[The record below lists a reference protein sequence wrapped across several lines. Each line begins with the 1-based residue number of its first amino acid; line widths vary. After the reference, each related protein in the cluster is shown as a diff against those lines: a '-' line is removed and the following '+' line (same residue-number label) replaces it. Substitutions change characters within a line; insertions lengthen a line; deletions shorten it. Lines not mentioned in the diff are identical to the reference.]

1 MAFKKSVSQQVVSDT
16 PHKLF
21 LDLPRRKYQDVL
33 PHQREVLSA
42 YVSRALNDQDVAL
55 QLPTGSGKTLVGLL
69 IAEWRLRKNRERV
82 VYLCPTKQLVNQVV
96 EQAEEKYGL
105 GVRGFTG
112 SSAEYTPEARGEYRN
127 ADRVAVTTCL
137 FNTNPFF
144 SDADLIIVDDA
155 HVAENYIA
163 SMWTVRVERLRRE
176 HAVVHLHACH
186 LYISAHELVIRP
198 LIPPTWTHDPF
209 NRACQRIFMSATLGT
224 GGDLERLTAS
234 NCLTAIKGSQL
245 NIGLSDS
252 S

>member
-1 MAFKKSVSQQVVSDT
+1 MAFKKSVSRQVVSDT

-82 VYLCPTKQLVNQVV
+82 VYLCPTKQVV

-127 ADRVAVTTCL
+127 ADRVAVTT
-137 FNTNPFF
+137 
-144 SDADLIIVDDA
+144 
-155 HVAENYIA
+155 
-163 SMWTVRVERLRRE
+163 
-176 HAVVHLHACH
+176 AC
-186 LYISAHELVIRP
+186 
-198 LIPPTWTHDPF
+198 LIPILSF
-209 NRACQRIFMSATLGT
+209 
-224 GGDLERLTAS
+224 LTQIS
-234 NCLTAIKGSQL
+234 S
-245 NIGLSDS
+245 LSMMRM
-252 S
+252 